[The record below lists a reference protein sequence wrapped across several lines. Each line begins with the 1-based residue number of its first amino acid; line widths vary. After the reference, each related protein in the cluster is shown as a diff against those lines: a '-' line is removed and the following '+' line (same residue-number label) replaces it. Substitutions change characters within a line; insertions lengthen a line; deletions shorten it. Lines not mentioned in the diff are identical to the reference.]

1 MSILTTP
8 SGQAS
13 ASAPAD
19 AAVPE
24 PDAMRERSTKPGGS
38 ARRRRRGPNAQLVV
52 GGGLIALIALA
63 ALVSLVW
70 TPYDPTHAVAADRL
84 LSPSLAHPMGT
95 DRYGRDVLSGI
106 MAGAQ
111 ITLLVGTVS
120 VLIGAAIGVPFG
132 ILAGMRPK
140 RLGVLIM
147 GGSDVV
153 MAFPGL
159 LLAIV
164 FGAVFGGGTLSAMI
178 ALGIG
183 SAPAFARVARSGT
196 LQVMSM
202 DYIFAARAA
211 NRSGLAIALR
221 HVVPNIG
228 GMVIVQCSVNFAIAV
243 LAEAG
248 LSFLGLG
255 TLPPTPSWGRMLLDA
270 QQFLATSAYLA
281 IFPGV
286 AIALAVL
293 GFNLLGDGLRD
304 RFDPKMRNR

>member
-1 MSILTTP
+1 MSTSTP
-8 SGQAS
+8 TDA
-13 ASAPAD
+13 AAAAVTAPASSRRK
-19 AAVPE
+19 APRSRPTGTLITGAV
-24 PDAMRERSTKPGGS
+24 
-38 ARRRRRGPNAQLVV
+38 
-52 GGGLIALIALA
+52 LIALVALT

-70 TPYDPTHAVAADRL
+70 TPFDPTLAVAEDRL
-84 LSPSLAHPMGT
+84 MGPGAEHLLGT
-95 DRYGRDVLSGI
+95 DRLGRDVLSQV

-111 ITLLVGTVS
+111 ITLLVGFVS
-120 VLIGAAIGVPFG
+120 VVIGLALGAPFG

-140 RLGVLIM
+140 RAGVLIM
-147 GGSDVV
+147 GGSDVL

-164 FGAVFGGGTLSAMI
+164 FGAVFGGGTVTAMI

-183 SAPAFARVARSGT
+183 SAPAFARVARAGT

-202 DYIFAARAA
+202 DYIFAARAS
-211 NRSGLAIALR
+211 NRGDLAIAIR

-228 GMVIVQCSVNFAIAV
+228 GMLIVQCSVNFALAV

-255 TLPPTPSWGRMLLDA
+255 TVPPTPSWGRMLMDS
-270 QQFLATSAYLA
+270 QQFLGTYNYLA
-281 IFPGV
+281 LAPGI
-286 AIALAVL
+286 AIAIAVL

-304 RFDPKMRNR
+304 RFDPKLRSRS

>member
-1 MSILTTP
+1 MSLLTRT
-8 SGQAS
+8 
-13 ASAPAD
+13 APVSPPD
-19 AAVPE
+19 AAPPRHPATE
-24 PDAMRERSTKPGGS
+24 PIGTP
-38 ARRRRRGPNAQLVV
+38 RRRRRGVNAQLVV
-52 GGGLIALIALA
+52 GAVLIASIALM
-63 ALVSLVW
+63 ALVSLFW

-84 LSPSLAHPMGT
+84 QSPSAAHPMGT
-95 DRYGRDVLSGI
+95 DRYGRDVFSGI

-120 VLIGAAIGVPFG
+120 VLIGAVIGVPFG
-132 ILAGMRPK
+132 VLAGMRPK

-196 LQVMSM
+196 LQVMAM
-202 DYIFAARAA
+202 DYVFAARAA
-211 NRSGLAIALR
+211 NRPGLAIALR
-221 HVVPNIG
+221 HVLPNIS

-255 TLPPTPSWGRMLLDA
+255 TLPPTPSWGRMLLDS
-270 QQFLATSAYLA
+270 QQFLATSTYLA
-281 IFPGV
+281 VFPGA
-286 AIALAVL
+286 AIAVAVL

>member
-1 MSILTTP
+1 MSTMTTRSRAATPKP
-8 SGQAS
+8 SPPS
-13 ASAPAD
+13 PP
-19 AAVPE
+19 VTE
-24 PDAMRERSTKPGGS
+24 PIGSTR
-38 ARRRRRGPNAQLVV
+38 ARRGRPSAQLVV
-52 GGGLIALIALA
+52 GAALIALIALM

-70 TPYDPTHAVAADRL
+70 TPYDPTHSVATDRL
-84 LSPSLAHPMGT
+84 QQPSPAHPMGT
-95 DRYGRDVLSGI
+95 DRFGRDVFSGI

-120 VLIGAAIGVPFG
+120 VLIGVLIGVPFG

-140 RLGVLIM
+140 RLGAAIM

-221 HVVPNIG
+221 HVLPNIS

-255 TLPPTPSWGRMLLDA
+255 TLPPTPSWGRMLLDS
-270 QQFLATSAYLA
+270 QQFLATNTYLA

-286 AIALAVL
+286 AIAMAVL

>member
-1 MSILTTP
+1 MSILTTRTSPAASPSASP
-8 SGQAS
+8 SG
-13 ASAPAD
+13 PP
-19 AAVPE
+19 VTE
-24 PDAMRERSTKPGGS
+24 PIGTAGP
-38 ARRRRRGPNAQLVV
+38 RRRHVNAQLVV
-52 GGGLIALIALA
+52 GASLIALIALMA
-63 ALVSLVW
+63 IVSLFW
-70 TPYDPTHAVAADRL
+70 TPYDPTHAVADERL
-84 LSPSLAHPMGT
+84 QQPSPAHPMGT
-95 DRYGRDVLSGI
+95 DRFGRDVLSGI

-120 VLIGAAIGVPFG
+120 VLIGVVIGVPFG

-140 RLGVLIM
+140 RLGAVIM

-196 LQVMSM
+196 MQVMSM

-221 HVVPNIG
+221 HVLPNIS

-255 TLPPTPSWGRMLLDA
+255 TLPPTPSWGRMLLDS
-270 QQFLATSAYLA
+270 QQFLATNTYLA

-304 RFDPKMRNR
+304 RLDPKMRNR

>member
-1 MSILTTP
+1 MSLLVTP
-8 SGQAS
+8 AER
-13 ASAPAD
+13 AD
-19 AAVPE
+19 APQAETPVPPS
-24 PDAMRERSTKPGGS
+24 PDPARPRP
-38 ARRRRRGPNAQLVV
+38 RRRTPNAQLVV
-52 GGGLIALIALA
+52 GAVLIAAIAA
-63 ALVSLVW
+63 MALVSLFW

-84 LSPSLAHPMGT
+84 QHPSAAHPMGT

-120 VLIGAAIGVPFG
+120 VLIGAVIGVPFG

-140 RLGVLIM
+140 RLGPVIM

-159 LLAIV
+159 LVAIV

-211 NRSGLAIALR
+211 NRPGLSIAVR
-221 HVVPNIG
+221 HVLPNIS
-228 GMVIVQCSVNFAIAV
+228 GMLIVQCSVNFAIAV

-255 TLPPTPSWGRMLLDA
+255 TLPPTPSWGRMLLDS
-270 QQFLATSAYLA
+270 QQFLATNAYLA
-281 IFPGV
+281 VFPGA
-286 AIALAVL
+286 AIAIAVL

-304 RFDPKMRNR
+304 RFDPKMRTR

>member
-1 MSILTTP
+1 MSVVTTT
-8 SGQAS
+8 SAEAS
-13 ASAPAD
+13 ASAPAPA

-24 PDAMRERSTKPGGS
+24 PDTRNQGTKSVGS

-63 ALVSLVW
+63 ALVSLFW
-70 TPYDPTHAVAADRL
+70 TPYDPTHAVAVDRL
-84 LSPSLAHPMGT
+84 QSPSLAHVMGT

-120 VLIGAAIGVPFG
+120 VVIGAAIGVPFG

-164 FGAVFGGGTLSAMI
+164 FGAVFGGGTLSAMV

-255 TLPPTPSWGRMLLDA
+255 TLPPNPSWGRMLLDA

-281 IFPGV
+281 VFPGV

>member
-1 MSILTTP
+1 MSLLVTP
-8 SGQAS
+8 AERAATPQAE
-13 ASAPAD
+13 AP
-19 AAVPE
+19 VPQ
-24 PDAMRERSTKPGGS
+24 PPAPTSSTS
-38 ARRRRRGPNAQLVV
+38 RRPRPLPNGQLVV
-52 GGGLIALIALA
+52 GAVLIAAIAA
-63 ALVSLVW
+63 MAIVSLFW

-84 LSPSLAHPMGT
+84 QHPSAAHPMGT

-140 RLGVLIM
+140 RLGPLIM

-164 FGAVFGGGTLSAMI
+164 FGAVFGGGTMSAMI

-196 LQVMSM
+196 MQVMSM

-211 NRSGLAIALR
+211 NRPGLSIAIDGGINPETAGDAAAAGVSQFVAGSAVFRAGGGNYAAAL
-221 HVVPNIG
+221 
-228 GMVIVQCSVNFAIAV
+228 AE
-243 LAEAG
+243 LAEAARRG
-248 LSFLGLG
+248 HDRGG
-255 TLPPTPSWGRMLLDA
+255 APAAGAGPPSHA
-270 QQFLATSAYLA
+270 
-281 IFPGV
+281 
-286 AIALAVL
+286 
-293 GFNLLGDGLRD
+293 
-304 RFDPKMRNR
+304 

>member
-1 MSILTTP
+1 MTAVLPPGTEPQSGRSTP
-8 SGQAS
+8 PRTALITRPPGRLQRLRLG
-13 ASAPAD
+13 AD
-19 AAVPE
+19 AQLWI
-24 PDAMRERSTKPGGS
+24 GG
-38 ARRRRRGPNAQLVV
+38 
-52 GGGLIALIALA
+52 ALILLVLVT

-70 TPYDPTHAVAADRL
+70 TPYDPTRSVAGDRL
-84 LSPSLAHPMGT
+84 LFPSAAHPFGT

-106 MAGAQ
+106 MVGAQ
-111 ITLLVGTVS
+111 ITLLVGTVA
-120 VLIGAAIGVPFG
+120 VAIAAVIGVPFG

-140 RLGVLIM
+140 RIGVLVM

-164 FGAVFGGGTLSAMI
+164 FGAVFGADTTTAMV

-183 SAPAFARVARSGT
+183 AAPAFARVARAGT
-196 LQVMSM
+196 LQVMAT
-202 DYIFAARAA
+202 DYVFAARAA
-211 NRSGLAIALR
+211 NRSGLSIALR
-221 HVVPNIG
+221 HVLPNIAG
-228 GMVIVQCSVNFAIAV
+228 ILVVQCSVNFGVAV

-255 TLPPTPSWGRMLLDA
+255 TKPPTPSWGRMLQDS
-270 QQFLATSAYLA
+270 QQFLGAYDYLA
-281 IFPGV
+281 IVPGL